1 MASFETDGDDALL
14 RSAPRDAAAFA
25 AFYRRYERAV
35 LAYFYRQ
42 TGDPELAADLTAEVF
57 AGALVACDRY
67 RPGPAPASAWLF
79 GIAQHK
85 LVSSRR
91 RGRVEDRAR
100 RRLRMDPIELDDE
113 DLERIEREASAG
125 AVLAML
131 EQLPED
137 QREAVRARI
146 LDERPYDEIALR
158 LDCSPAV
165 VRKRVSRGL
174 AALRDQLGRGIG

>member
-1 MASFETDGDDALL
+1 VRISDDQLL
-14 RSAPRDAAAFA
+14 AAAATNADAFT
-25 AFYRRYERAV
+25 AFYHRYERAV
-35 LAYFYRQ
+35 LAFFYRRV
-42 TGDPELAADLTAEVF
+42 GEPELAADLAAEVF
-57 AGALVACDRY
+57 AAALVACARY

-100 RRLRMDPIELDDE
+100 RRLRMDPIELDDA
-113 DLERIEREASAG
+113 DLDRIEREAGAG

-131 EQLPED
+131 EQLPEE

-146 LDERPYDEIALR
+146 LEDRSYDEIAQDLR
-158 LDCSPAV
+158 CSQAV

-174 AALRDQLGRGIG
+174 ASLREQLGEEAR